1 MIPAIDGARSS
12 YYIEPPFVPPPPP
25 PPPPPV
31 NTQATQGPRFVGV
44 STNTNAGNTNSNTNV
59 QTDQAFAQGLRG
71 TQPQSGDLLFA
82 QMANDVYDTP
92 RKDAQGNSI
101 GTGTE
106 SEAALDKAG
115 WKRMEATPDGKS
127 LQSANGGKLAVDPK
141 TLTDEKTGLTSGIYT
156 DGRGHYVV
164 AFAGTVTNESGDIK
178 ADVQQ
183 GAGMSNAQYN
193 QAIALARN
201 VNQLAGPGN
210 VAFAGH
216 SLGGGLAAAASASTG
231 APAVTFNAAGVSN
244 ETLRSVGF
252 ANPNDARAAF
262 ETNGQIRSY
271 SVDGDV
277 LTTAD
282 ENGIPPQLGA
292 KWHAQ
297 WNDPKGNWRDPH
309 NIVNVHGQFGDGQSY
324 VKIMEQGQ
332 FKPGMVENPYMKGG
346 LDIAFIGALGPAGA
360 SDYTRG
366 FVVSQVGNVGTTA
379 KDSLNDLLQIGG
391 DTRSDIRSDLQ
402 GGDKFAFLRAGG
414 EVQEGFLQTSGAM
427 IDNLGDFTGRTVTG
441 GTDQAGAA
449 IRDLGDTLH
458 VPDPLTNFSA
468 RSVENAGNL
477 TRVGTDVAGDG
488 LEVALDAA
496 GDAADWTTNKVAD
509 LGDKA
514 VDVAKVLVPI
524 GLKGLSPHW
533 W

>member
-25 PPPPPV
+25 PPPPPPV
-31 NTQATQGPRFVGV
+31 NTQATQGPRFTAANV
-44 STNTNAGNTNSNTNV
+44 NTNASPNV
-59 QTDQAFAQGLRG
+59 ATDPAFGKNLRG
-71 TQPQSGDLLFA
+71 TQPQCGDLMFA

-92 RKDAQGNSI
+92 QKDAQGNYS
-101 GTGTE
+101 TGNR
-106 SEAALDKAG
+106 SEADLATAG
-115 WKRMEATPDGKS
+115 WKRMMPTADGKS
-127 LQSANGGKLAVDPK
+127 LESANGGKLAIDPK
-141 TLTDEKTGLTSGIYT
+141 TLSDEKTGLTSGIYT
-156 DGRGHYVV
+156 DGKGHYVV
-164 AFAGTVTNESGDIK
+164 AFAGTVTNETGDIR
-178 ADVQQ
+178 ADIEQ

-193 QAIALARN
+193 QAIALARD
-201 VNQLAGPGN
+201 VKQTAGPGN
-210 VAFAGH
+210 VAFTGH
-216 SLGGGLAAAASASTG
+216 SLGGGLAATASAATG
-231 APAVTFNAAGVSN
+231 EPAVTFNAAGVSN

-271 SVDGDV
+271 SVDGDI

-292 KWHAQ
+292 KWHAE
-297 WNDPKGNWRDPH
+297 WKDPKGDWRNPK

-324 VKIMEQGQ
+324 VEFMKQGQ
-332 FKPGMVENPYMKGG
+332 FKPGVVENPYVEDA
-346 LDIAFIGALGPAGA
+346 LDVVFLGT

-366 FVVSQVGNVGTTA
+366 FVVAQVGNVGTTA

-391 DTRSDIRSDLQ
+391 DTRNDLRSDLQ
-402 GGDKFAFLRAGG
+402 SGDKFAFLRAGG
-414 EVQEGFLQTSGAM
+414 EVQEGLLQTSGALV
-427 IDNLGDFTGRTVTG
+427 DNFGDFTGRTVTN

-449 IRDLGDTLH
+449 IRDLGDDLH
-458 VPDPLTNFSA
+458 VPDPLTNFTA
-468 RSVENAGNL
+468 QSVENAGNL
-477 TRVGTDVAGDG
+477 TRAGTDIAGDG

-496 GDAADWTTNKVAD
+496 GGFADWSTNKAAD

-514 VDVAKVLVPI
+514 IDVAKVVVPI
-524 GLKGLSPHW
+524 GLKGLSPRW

>member
-12 YYIEPPFVPPPPP
+12 YYVEPPFVPPPPP
-25 PPPPPV
+25 PQAV
-31 NTQATQGPRFVGV
+31 NTQATQGPRFVNV
-44 STNTNAGNTNSNTNV
+44 STNTNTNAQAS
-59 QTDQAFAQGLRG
+59 QTFAQGLRG
-71 TQPQSGDLLFA
+71 AQPQPGDLLFA

-92 RKDAQGNSI
+92 QKDAQGNMT
-101 GTGTE
+101 TGNQ
-106 SEAALDKAG
+106 SETDLAAAG
-115 WKRMEATPDGKS
+115 WKRLVPTADGKS
-127 LQSANGGKLAVDPK
+127 LESANGGKLAVDPK
-141 TLTDEKTGLTSGIYT
+141 TLHDDKTGLTSGIYT
-156 DGRGHYVV
+156 DGKGHYVV

-178 ADVQQ
+178 ADVEQ

-193 QAIALARN
+193 QAIALAKN

-210 VAFAGH
+210 VAFTGH
-216 SLGGGLAAAASASTG
+216 SLGGGLAATASAATG

-297 WNDPKGNWRDPH
+297 WNDPKGNWHDPK

-324 VKIMEQGQ
+324 VEFMKQGQ
-332 FKPGMVENPYMKGG
+332 FKPGVVENPYMKAG
-346 LDIAFIGALGPAGA
+346 LDVVFLGTP
-360 SDYTRG
+360 DYTRG
-366 FVVSQVGNVGTTA
+366 FVVSEVGNVGTTA
-379 KDSLNDLLQIGG
+379 KNSLNDLLQIGG
-391 DTRSDIRSDLQ
+391 DTRNDIRSDLK

-414 EVQEGFLQTSGAM
+414 EVQEGLLQTSGALV
-427 IDNLGDFTGRTVTG
+427 DNFGDFTGRTVTN

-458 VPDPLTNFSA
+458 VPDPLTNFTA
-468 RSVENAGNL
+468 RSVEKAGNL
-477 TRVGTDVAGDG
+477 TRVGSDVAGDG

-514 VDVAKVLVPI
+514 VDVVKGLVPD
-524 GLKGLSPHW
+524 GLKGLQPHW

>member
-1 MIPAIDGARSS
+1 
-12 YYIEPPFVPPPPP
+12 
-25 PPPPPV
+25 
-31 NTQATQGPRFVGV
+31 
-44 STNTNAGNTNSNTNV
+44 
-59 QTDQAFAQGLRG
+59 LRG
-71 TQPQSGDLLFA
+71 SQPQGGDLMLA
-82 QMANDVYDTP
+82 RMANDVYDAP
-92 RKDAQGNSI
+92 RMDAQGRSI

-115 WKRMEATPDGKS
+115 WKRLEPAADGKS
-127 LQSANGGKLAVDPK
+127 LQSANGGRLAIDPK
-141 TLTDEKTGLTSGIYT
+141 SLTDEKTGLTSGIYT

-164 AFAGTVTNESGDIK
+164 AFAGTVTNEAGDIK
-178 ADVQQ
+178 ADAQQ
-183 GAGMSNAQYN
+183 GAGMSNPQYE

-216 SLGGGLAAAASASTG
+216 SLGGGLAACASAATG

-292 KWHAQ
+292 KWHAA
-297 WNDPKGNWRDPH
+297 WNDPKGDWRDPH
-309 NIVNVHGQFGDGQSY
+309 NIINVHGQFGDGQSY

-332 FKPGMVENPYMKGG
+332 FKPGVVENPYMKSA
-346 LDIAFIGALGPAGA
+346 LDAAFIPLGPPGE
-360 SDYTRG
+360 SDYVRG
-366 FVVSQVGNVGTTA
+366 FLVSQVGNVGTTA
-379 KDSLNDLLQIGG
+379 KSALDDLMQIGG
-391 DTRSDIRSDLQ
+391 DTGSDIRSDLKS
-402 GGDKFAFLRAGG
+402 GDRFAFLRASG
-414 EVQEGFLQTSGAM
+414 EVQEGFLQASGAM
-427 IDNLGDFTGRTVTG
+427 VDNLNDFTGRVVTG

-458 VPDPLTNFSA
+458 VPDSLTNSTA
-468 RSVENAGNL
+468 RAVESAGNL
-477 TRVGTDVAGDG
+477 TRARTDVAGDG
-488 LEVALDAA
+488 FEAGFDAA
-496 GDAADWTTNKVAD
+496 GGVADWTTNKVAD
-509 LGDKA
+509 ASGKA

-524 GLKGLSPHW
+524 GLKGPLPPLLRW

>member
-12 YYIEPPFVPPPPP
+12 YYIEPSFVPPPPP
-25 PPPPPV
+25 PPQPV
-31 NTQATQGPRFVGV
+31 NTQATQGPRFVNV
-44 STNTNAGNTNSNTNV
+44 STNTSTNAQAS
-59 QTDQAFAQGLRG
+59 QTFAQGLRG
-71 TQPQSGDLLFA
+71 TQPQPGDLLFA

-92 RKDAQGNSI
+92 QKDAQGNLT
-101 GTGTE
+101 TGNQ
-106 SEAALDKAG
+106 SETDLAAAG
-115 WKRMEATPDGKS
+115 WKRLVPTADGKS
-127 LQSANGGKLAVDPK
+127 LESANGGKLAIDPK
-141 TLTDEKTGLTSGIYT
+141 TLHDDKTGLTSGIYT
-156 DGRGHYVV
+156 DGKGHYVV

-178 ADVQQ
+178 ADVEQ

-193 QAIALARN
+193 QAIALAKN

-210 VAFAGH
+210 VAFTGH
-216 SLGGGLAAAASASTG
+216 SLGGGLAATASAATG

-297 WNDPKGNWRDPH
+297 WNDPKGDWRDPK

-324 VKIMEQGQ
+324 VEFMKQGQ
-332 FKPGMVENPYMKGG
+332 FKPGVVENPYMKGG
-346 LDIAFIGALGPAGA
+346 LDVLFLGTP
-360 SDYTRG
+360 DYTRG

-379 KDSLNDLLQIGG
+379 KSSLNDLLQIGG
-391 DTRSDIRSDLQ
+391 DTRSDIHSDLQ

-414 EVQEGFLQTSGAM
+414 EVQEGLLQTSGALV
-427 IDNLGDFTGRTVTG
+427 DNFGDFTGRTVTN

-458 VPDPLTNFSA
+458 VPDPLTNFTA
-468 RSVENAGNL
+468 RSVEKAGNL
-477 TRVGTDVAGDG
+477 TRAGSDVAGDG

-496 GDAADWTTNKVAD
+496 GGAADWTTNKVAD

>member
-25 PPPPPV
+25 PPQPV

-44 STNTNAGNTNSNTNV
+44 STNANTNTNV
-59 QTDQAFAQGLRG
+59 QANQTFAQGLRG

-92 RKDAQGNSI
+92 QKDAQGNYS
-101 GTGTE
+101 TGNK
-106 SEAALDKAG
+106 SEADLAAAG
-115 WKRMEATPDGKS
+115 WKRLVPTADGKS
-127 LQSANGGKLAVDPK
+127 LESDNGGKLAIDPK
-141 TLTDEKTGLTSGIYT
+141 TLHDEKTGLTSGIYT
-156 DGRGHYVV
+156 DGKGHYVV

-178 ADVQQ
+178 ADVEQ

-193 QAIALARN
+193 QAIALAKN

-210 VAFAGH
+210 VAFTGH
-216 SLGGGLAAAASASTG
+216 SLGGGLAATASAATG

-297 WNDPKGNWRDPH
+297 WNDPKGNWRDPK

-324 VKIMEQGQ
+324 VEFMKQGQ
-332 FKPGMVENPYMKGG
+332 FKPGVVENPYMKGG
-346 LDIAFIGALGPAGA
+346 LDVLFLGTP
-360 SDYTRG
+360 DYTRG
-366 FVVSQVGNVGTTA
+366 FVVSQVGNVGTTV
-379 KDSLNDLLQIGG
+379 KSSLNDLLQIGG
-391 DTRSDIRSDLQ
+391 DTRSDIRSDLH

-414 EVQEGFLQTSGAM
+414 EVQEGLLQTSGALV
-427 IDNLGDFTGRTVTG
+427 DNFGDFTGRTVTN

-458 VPDPLTNFSA
+458 VPDPLTNFTA
-468 RSVENAGNL
+468 RSVEKAGNL
-477 TRVGTDVAGDG
+477 TRAGSDVAGDG

-496 GDAADWTTNKVAD
+496 GGAADWTTNKVAD